1 MITSTDV
8 IKLLFYLLECNELG
22 YSNFLLC
29 VSVHV
34 LVVQGHP
41 VLPIDQLFR
50 AFCLFY
56 ICHEAQYRPTEQK
69 QSTFLVGQSI
79 VHLI

>member
-1 MITSTDV
+1 
-8 IKLLFYLLECNELG
+8 
-22 YSNFLLC
+22 LC